1 MLCSCFPWGSFK
13 TNDCNTSSIF
23 CHSSNNTASYRQR
36 NPQFSRHLSQ
46 SLQPAVGWPLAPA
59 VPGSSRLTRLQ
70 LPTAP
75 APGRRRRRLLPFLL
89 PRGEPQVANPTD
101 LTIRFCKITH
111 KDLPFAPAPPSLAP
125 GRPARSTKCPS
136 LLPGLARRN
145 AGWGC
150 FVSPLAQC
158 KDLGNLKPH
167 FGYSPARSC
176 HFTKLARW
184 EK

>member
-1 MLCSCFPWGSFK
+1 MIATPVPFFAIVPTTQHHTG
-13 TNDCNTSSIF
+13 NAI
-23 CHSSNNTASYRQR
+23 HSSQDIYHSHYSRQWGG
-36 NPQFSRHLSQ
+36 P
-46 SLQPAVGWPLAPA
+46 SLQLS
-59 VPGSSRLTRLQ
+59 PGAASRLTRLQ

-158 KDLGNLKPH
+158 KDLGNLKPY